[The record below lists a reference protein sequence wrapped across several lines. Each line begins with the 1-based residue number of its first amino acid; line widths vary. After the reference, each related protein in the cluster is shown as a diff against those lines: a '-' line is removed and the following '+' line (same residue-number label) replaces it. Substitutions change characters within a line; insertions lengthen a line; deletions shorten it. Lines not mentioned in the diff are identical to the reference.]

1 MKIIICIV
9 IVALA
14 LALAYAIGVRVG
26 QTAIKTTCPGIIKI
40 ARDEEDKGYY
50 CALEIK
56 GKETLEEIYES
67 DTVTLEVQRMSET
80 QIKQRL

>member
-9 IVALA
+9 IV
-14 LALAYAIGVRVG
+14 ALAYAIGVRVG
-26 QTAIKTTCPGIIKI
+26 QTAIKTTYPGVIKI

-56 GKETLEEIYES
+56 SKETLEEIYKS
-67 DTVTLEVQRMSET
+67 DSVTLEVKRMSET

>member
-1 MKIIICIV
+1 MNVLGCIIIV
-9 IVALA
+9 T
-14 LALAYAIGVRVG
+14 IGFIAGMHVG
-26 QTAIKTTCPGIIKI
+26 KNTMKVSCPGVIKI

-56 GKETLEEIYES
+56 GKETLEEIYKS
-67 DTVTLEVQRMSET
+67 DSVTLEVQRMSET

>member
-9 IVALA
+9 IV
-14 LALAYAIGVRVG
+14 ALAYAIGVRVG

-50 CALEIK
+50 CALEVK
-56 GKETLEEIYES
+56 SKESLEEIYKS
-67 DTVTLEVQRMSET
+67 DTVTFDVHRMPET

>member
-1 MKIIICIV
+1 MKIIMCII
-9 IVALA
+9 IVAF
-14 LALAYAIGVRVG
+14 AYAIGVRVG

-56 GKETLEEIYES
+56 GKETLEEIYKS

>member
-1 MKIIICIV
+1 MNVLGCIIIV
-9 IVALA
+9 T
-14 LALAYAIGVRVG
+14 IGFIAGIHVGKNTVRMS
-26 QTAIKTTCPGIIKI
+26 CPGIIKI

-50 CALEIK
+50 CALEIQ
-56 GKETLEEIYES
+56 GKETLEEIYKS